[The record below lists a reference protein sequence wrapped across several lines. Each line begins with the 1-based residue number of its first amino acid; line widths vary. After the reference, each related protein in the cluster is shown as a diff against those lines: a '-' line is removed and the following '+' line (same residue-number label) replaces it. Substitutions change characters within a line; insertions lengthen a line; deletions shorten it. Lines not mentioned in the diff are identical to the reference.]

1 MRDDERAHQARL
13 DPTWKSHPLP
23 AEAAVSQAIAEYR
36 PRALSDVDW
45 AAIGPFVRAA
55 VTRCEGKTPHK
66 AQIMLGTTVGL
77 VQWCRKVAG
86 IPLEDRY
93 VFRHDI
99 IMSYANHLFARGE
112 FTNATVAT
120 YRSTLMRMADVVM
133 GAESTTYRLPALRT
147 NQPVAPFDWEQ
158 QIALRSWAA
167 GQATDRRR
175 IGCTTLLAGALGAG
189 LSATE
194 LLGLTAAD
202 VTVDKDG
209 VLLGI
214 GGRRPRTVP
223 VLAGWEGVL
232 ADIAKASWKR
242 EQWIFLPAR
251 TTCDVNQVH
260 RLIRRS
266 NDKPFPINAQRLRST
281 WIVTQLIA
289 GAPVQAILDASG
301 IETLSG
307 LGRFLEFAPGVDP
320 AHARAA
326 LTQRARAEGCTAP
339 RESKRAPYKGLR

>member
-1 MRDDERAHQARL
+1 MND
-13 DPTWKSHPLP
+13 
-23 AEAAVSQAIAEYR
+23 AIADYR
-36 PRALSDVDW
+36 PRDMSADAW
-45 AAIGPFVRAA
+45 AVIGPYVRAA

-66 AQIMLGTTVGL
+66 AQIMLGTTAGL
-77 VQWCRKVAG
+77 AYWCWKIAG

-93 VFRHDI
+93 AFRHDI
-99 IMSYANHLFARGE
+99 ITSYTNHLFARGE

-120 YRSTLMRMADVVM
+120 YRSTLMRMADVLM
-133 GAESTTYRLPALRT
+133 GAESTTYRLPPLRT
-147 NQPVAPFDWEQ
+147 NKPVAPFDWDQ

-167 GQATDRRR
+167 GQATNARR
-175 IGCTTLLAGALGAG
+175 IGCTTLLAGCTGAG

-194 LLGLTAAD
+194 LLELTAAD
-202 VTVDKDG
+202 VHPDRLG
-209 VLLGI
+209 VVLDI
-214 GGRRPRTVP
+214 KGRRPRKVP
-223 VLAGWEGVL
+223 VLAEWETVL
-232 ADIAKASWKR
+232 AEIARASWKP
-242 EQWIFLPAR
+242 EQWIFLPGR

-289 GAPVQAILDASG
+289 GVPVQAILDASG

-320 AHARAA
+320 GEARAA
-326 LTQRARAEGCTAP
+326 LTQRARAEGCMAP
-339 RESKRAPYKGLR
+339 SASRAAPYKGRR